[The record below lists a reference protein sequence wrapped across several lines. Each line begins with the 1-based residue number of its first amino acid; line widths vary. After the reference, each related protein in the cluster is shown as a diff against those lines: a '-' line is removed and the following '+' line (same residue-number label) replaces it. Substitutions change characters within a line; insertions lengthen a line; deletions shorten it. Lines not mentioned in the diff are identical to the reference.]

1 MHIKIAILANAII
14 LVVLGILLVVQN
26 IIYPDLSVYGLT
38 FLGIGIVLPL
48 FLTRPVEVTQKRKFT
63 KNDSKRVKK
72 VHRGKSL

>member
-38 FLGIGIVLPL
+38 FL
-48 FLTRPVEVTQKRKFT
+48 
-63 KNDSKRVKK
+63 
-72 VHRGKSL
+72 